1 MVYLSIKSGG
11 LAPRTGKGMEMTTIT
26 ERNAK
31 ALIERNGS
39 TLPEA
44 KTPRKVVAKGNQ
56 AVAEGKDQK
65 APAKAAVPIVSC
77 GCGCGETAN
86 PGRLYKPGH
95 DARHAGQV
103 GRALVAKAPGA
114 EEAAASLP
122 TALEA
127 KARAF
132 AANAAKKEAAKEA
145 RAQVR
150 ADAKAA
156 LEAALA
162 AL

>member
-1 MVYLSIKSGG
+1 MTGNASTKTA
-11 LAPRTGKGMEMTTIT
+11 APASQVGKAAARQAI
-26 ERNAK
+26 RNAGSVTGLLEKKKSK
-31 ALIERNGS
+31 A
-39 TLPEA
+39 PA
-44 KTPRKVVAKGNQ
+44 AP
-56 AVAEGKDQK
+56 
-65 APAKAAVPIVSC
+65 APAKASVPVVAC

-86 PGRLYKPGH
+86 PGRLYRPGH